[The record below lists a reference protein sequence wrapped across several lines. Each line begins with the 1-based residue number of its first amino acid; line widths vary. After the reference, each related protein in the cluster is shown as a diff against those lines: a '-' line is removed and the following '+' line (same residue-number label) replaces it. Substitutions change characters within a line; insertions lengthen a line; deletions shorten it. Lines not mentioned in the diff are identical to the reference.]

1 MSRNLLSIFSRTESK
16 RNELKKQSKSCL
28 SAQFLGKTAREVGF
42 IKRQFSLKIVKF
54 FESLLCSIGTGGNT
68 KITVQKLFSDY
79 NQRVKKSERL
89 QYKPFHNRMR
99 KDGLTLQKSLNYL
112 QSALDILPVIY
123 IENGDLSS
131 K

>member
-1 MSRNLLSIFSRTESK
+1 MDQKKWHVFSYNNIDKKHYKEKTMSRNLLSIFSRTESK

-79 NQRVKKSERL
+79 NQRVKRA
-89 QYKPFHNRMR
+89 
-99 KDGLTLQKSLNYL
+99 KDYSTSHFITAWDKMNW
-112 QSALDILPVIY
+112 
-123 IENGDLSS
+123 
-131 K
+131 

>member
-1 MSRNLLSIFSRTESK
+1 MDQKSDTFFLIIISSKTTIRRKTMSLNLLSVYSHKESK

-79 NQRVKKSERL
+79 NQRVKRA
-89 QYKPFHNRMR
+89 
-99 KDGLTLQKSLNYL
+99 KDYSTSHFIT
-112 QSALDILPVIY
+112 A
-123 IENGDLSS
+123 
-131 K
+131 